1 MTPTNT
7 QGSEQELQDL
17 VDAKLYR
24 FAEYIRHHERTGL
37 GGPDN
42 QAAINNEFLAL
53 IKSDR
58 EAHTKKIEAIVEHE
72 YQHTTYSDMNLDSIC
87 NYDDA
92 FEHGAE
98 VLNKKISK
106 RLAQLSKEDS
116 SHA

>member
-7 QGSEQELQDL
+7 QGSEQ
-17 VDAKLYR
+17 DAK
-24 FAEYIRHHERTGL
+24 
-37 GGPDN
+37 
-42 QAAINNEFLAL
+42 AIVKVLKYYPGITSHMDLTVKSPLVVELAAL

-58 EAHTKKIEAIVEHE
+58 EEHTKKIEAIIEHE

-106 RLAQLSKEDS
+106 RLTHLSKEDK
-116 SHA
+116 